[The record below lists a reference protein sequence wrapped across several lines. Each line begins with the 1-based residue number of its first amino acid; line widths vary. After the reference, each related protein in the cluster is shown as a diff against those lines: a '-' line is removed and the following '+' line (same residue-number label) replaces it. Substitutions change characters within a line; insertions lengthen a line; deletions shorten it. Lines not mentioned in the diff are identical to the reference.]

1 MTWSVIREGG
11 VIRADVAQLEQVE
24 WADFME
30 AVDTEMAGAP
40 TSELVIHAGYRPP
53 PAWREALVESLE
65 KIVEVEGIKVRVVYS
80 ASEGA

>member
-11 VIRADVAQLEQVE
+11 VIRADVAHLEQVE

-30 AVDTEMAGAP
+30 AVDTEMVGAP

-53 PAWREALVESLE
+53 AAWREALVESLE

-80 ASEGA
+80 ASERA